1 MICSKCGT
9 NVIDKDRCPVCG
21 NVLHERVVLFSE
33 GSPNEF
39 DEIESL
45 AHRDQIVKM
54 TALTFV
60 LAAVGV
66 LVSLLF
72 FFEEYN
78 IFAVSA
84 GTVLTLGSMVLAFV
98 TGSISRRMRIKLRR
112 TYIATAVSCAAV
124 AWCIFTVIITV
135 LGN

>member
-1 MICSKCGT
+1 MNKNPRGAVRKICSKCGT

-72 FFEEYN
+72 FFEDIHIHIEPKPVMVDFNCVISELFFLHYLLFFQ
-78 IFAVSA
+78 FAK
-84 GTVLTLGSMVLAFV
+84 
-98 TGSISRRMRIKLRR
+98 IQQKLD
-112 TYIATAVSCAAV
+112 TEKYI
-124 AWCIFTVIITV
+124 
-135 LGN
+135 L

>member
-21 NVLHERVVLFSE
+21 NVLHESVVLFSE

-39 DEIESL
+39 DEIESI

-66 LVSLLF
+66 PVSLLF
-72 FFEEYN
+72 
-78 IFAVSA
+78 
-84 GTVLTLGSMVLAFV
+84 
-98 TGSISRRMRIKLRR
+98 
-112 TYIATAVSCAAV
+112 
-124 AWCIFTVIITV
+124 
-135 LGN
+135 